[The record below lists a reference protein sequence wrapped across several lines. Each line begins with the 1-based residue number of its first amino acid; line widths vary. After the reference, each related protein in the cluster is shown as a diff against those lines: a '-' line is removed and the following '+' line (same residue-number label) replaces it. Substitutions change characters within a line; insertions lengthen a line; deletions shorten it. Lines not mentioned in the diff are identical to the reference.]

1 MDAVANTDARRRS
14 REQQLA
20 ERRRLLHT
28 DVAQGALEGFAL
40 VRPDGSLTAE
50 VVHVQWMDNHP
61 AGPDTHV
68 MVSFADGTNVEF
80 AFEAPVVKV
89 RAADVEAVSPDQA
102 RQAAPFGWGTDAER
116 WDDA

>member
-1 MDAVANTDARRRS
+1 MANTEARRRW
-14 REQQLA
+14 RDQQRAEQS
-20 ERRRLLHT
+20 RRLRP

-68 MVSFADGTNVEF
+68 TVSFADGTDVEF
-80 AFEAPVVKV
+80 AFDVPVVKV
-89 RAADVEAVSPDQA
+89 RAADLPSVTPDEA
-102 RQAAPFGWGTDAER
+102 RRAAPAGWGADAGRRPEI
-116 WDDA
+116 